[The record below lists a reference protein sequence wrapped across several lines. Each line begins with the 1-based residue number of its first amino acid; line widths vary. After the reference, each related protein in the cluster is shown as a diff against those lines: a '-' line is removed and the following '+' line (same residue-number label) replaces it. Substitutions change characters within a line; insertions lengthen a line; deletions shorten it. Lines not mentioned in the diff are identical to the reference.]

1 MIEPSLEPAI
11 RAFAAHPSY
20 LALPTSTG
28 EDAPDLETTSLLNP
42 AFNAAAFEKFNVR
55 NPAAHAQ
62 LMSSLAVPLRRSVR
76 SFLVPTG
83 TSVAGQRLAAAGGHG
98 DGAKD
103 TLLESFATLR
113 KRQEAEFAIRE
124 VKQGIVAFQ
133 EGNNTRALAKYK
145 AALNHDPE
153 CTEAFVA
160 RGALYAKAE
169 KYESAIADFDRALE
183 LDPTHNNA
191 ASYRRMTCKK
201 LAEVEREKESARN
214 GEFLMPL
221 DYDPRARAP
230 PPSATVSVSSLRAPP
245 VVPRVGFS
253 SSVASSLG
261 APTPAGSIGDGDD
274 RDADDDDGTADRRS
288 RPRAPARGDKRRSMG
303 SPPPPRKKKKKSS
316 KDKKSRRR
324 SARGESSDSDSSSAR
339 RDKRQ

>member
-1 MIEPSLEPAI
+1 MTEPSLEPAI
-11 RAFAAHPSY
+11 RAFAAHPIY
-20 LALPTSTG
+20 LALPTAVG

-42 AFNAAAFEKFNVR
+42 AFANAAAFEEFSVR
-55 NPAAHAQ
+55 NPAACAQ

-83 TSVAGQRLAAAGGHG
+83 TSVAGQRLAVAG
-98 DGAKD
+98 DVDQAKY
-103 TLLESFATLR
+103 TLLESFTTLR

-221 DYDPRARAP
+221 DYDPRRAP
-230 PPSATVSVSSLRAPP
+230 PPTTVSVSPFGARP

-274 RDADDDDGTADRRS
+274 HDADGDGDSDRRS
-288 RPRAPARGDKRRSMG
+288 RPRAPLRRDKRQSMG
-303 SPPPPRKKKKKSS
+303 SPPPPRKKKKKSV
-316 KDKKSRRR
+316 KDKKSRKR
-324 SARGESSDSDSSSAR
+324 SARDASSDSYSSSAR
-339 RDKRQ
+339 GDNGR